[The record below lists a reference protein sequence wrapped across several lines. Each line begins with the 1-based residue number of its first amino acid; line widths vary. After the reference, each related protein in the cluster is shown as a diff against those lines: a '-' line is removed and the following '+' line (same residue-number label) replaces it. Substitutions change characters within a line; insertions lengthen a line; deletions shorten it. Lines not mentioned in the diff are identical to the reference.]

1 MVRTALIDP
10 LVRYSLLAA
19 IVTVTAAYLVVGT
32 GLPLVVLAVAGSI
45 LVVLGAGETDEVP
58 ASAVAGAERG
68 GEVDTVESGALE
80 GIELTPRSSPD
91 HSLPAKVLFYGVGLV
106 VWDVVGIAM
115 LMG

>member
-1 MVRTALIDP
+1 MNWTALIDP

-32 GLPLVVLAVAGSI
+32 GLPLVVLTIAGII
-45 LVVLGAGETDEVP
+45 LVVLGAGEAGGVP
-58 ASAVAGAERG
+58 ASGVAETESGGEAGA
-68 GEVDTVESGALE
+68 VEGM
-80 GIELTPRSSPD
+80 ELTPGSSSD
-91 HSLPAKVLFYGVGLV
+91 HSLRAKVLFYGIGLV